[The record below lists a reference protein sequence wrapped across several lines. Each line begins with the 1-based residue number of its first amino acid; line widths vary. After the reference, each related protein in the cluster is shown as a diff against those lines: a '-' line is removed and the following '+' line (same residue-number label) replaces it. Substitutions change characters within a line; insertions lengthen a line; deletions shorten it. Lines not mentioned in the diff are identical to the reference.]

1 MNVAFCFISQTG
13 DDSDAKHILYG
24 STHGSANNQ
33 AFVNDFK
40 DAAKSKPNLRK
51 QTNDLKVALSKLD
64 DGLMFGLSDEIG
76 KTLSE
81 IHRYSPDNVESAPE
95 ALRASALALSQIK
108 DHISDSDVLAS
119 LPSSF
124 QPLFNTVLQELSRA
138 ETQVEIVQGLISK
151 YYIPDESKSK
161 SDATTA
167 VSRERVLSSPK
178 SSSKKTNYDLGISQS
193 DYHLRAQ
200 SRVIQT
206 HHNIDNAFGHQQGYH
221 RARHSRSNGGRH
233 RRLVDDD
240 TTCANIDE
248 VQHKEEQCLRLA
260 ACARNYNLYDMFV
273 FFFGDDINFDT
284 GIVGNDEKITTY
296 DEIELVKKVRIVMA
310 NKHHLFE

>member
-1 MNVAFCFISQTG
+1 M
-13 DDSDAKHILYG
+13 
-24 STHGSANNQ
+24 
-33 AFVNDFK
+33 NDFK
-40 DAAKSKPNLRK
+40 DVVKSKSHLRTQK
-51 QTNDLKVALSKLD
+51 NDLEAYLSELD
-64 DGLMFGLSDEIG
+64 EGLMFGLSDEID

-81 IHRYSPDNVESAPE
+81 IRHYFSDDIEGAPK
-95 ALRASALALSQIK
+95 ALKASLVALSQIK
-108 DHISDSDVLAS
+108 EYISKSDVIAS

-124 QPLFNTVLQELSRA
+124 QPMFNTMLQELNTA
-138 ETQVEIVQGLISK
+138 ETQLEIVEGLISK
-151 YYIPDESKSK
+151 YYIPDESKSNL
-161 SDATTA
+161 DATTA

-178 SSSKKTNYDLGISQS
+178 SSSKKTNYDLGISQA
-193 DYHLRAQ
+193 DYHLRARN
-200 SRVIQT
+200 RVMQT

-221 RARHSRSNGGRH
+221 GARHSRSNGGRH

>member
-1 MNVAFCFISQTG
+1 M
-13 DDSDAKHILYG
+13 
-24 STHGSANNQ
+24 
-33 AFVNDFK
+33 
-40 DAAKSKPNLRK
+40 AKSKSNLRTHTLK
-51 QTNDLKVALSKLD
+51 NDLKDALSELD
-64 DGLMFGLSDEIG
+64 EGLMFGLSDEND

-81 IHRYSPDNVESAPE
+81 IRHYSPDDIEGAPK
-95 ALRASALALSQIK
+95 ALRASSLALSQIK
-108 DHISDSDVLAS
+108 DYISNSDAIAS
-119 LPSSF
+119 MPSSF
-124 QPLFNTVLQELSRA
+124 QTLFNTMLQELNTA

-151 YYIPDESKSK
+151 YYIPDKSKSK
-161 SDATTA
+161 LDATTA

-221 RARHSRSNGGRH
+221 GARHSRSNGGRH

-240 TTCANIDE
+240 TQCASIDE
-248 VQHKEEQCLRLA
+248 DLHKEEQCLRLA

-284 GIVGNDEKITTY
+284 GFVNNDEKITAY
-296 DEIELVKKVRIVMA
+296 DEIELVDKVRIVMA
-310 NKHHLFE
+310 NKHHLFQYDIMHVHLHSKNDIYALNNS